1 MNIVS
6 PFEGVT
12 LEVGGA
18 VETYWKSMTLAVP
31 STHSATSHRALISSR
46 AMDSTH
52 TSPSIIST
60 VPSTTVSSLQ
70 DKYLFVTV
78 QVTRDLHPVVYA
90 EWLLPQSEFQLGVG
104 DVTLAQFEALA
115 TRLGRTTASVDETLE
130 WRRRLQ
136 GCMLSLTQL
145 MTVGFCH
152 RFHN

>member
-31 STHSATSHRALISSR
+31 SMNSVTSHRALISR
-46 AMDSTH
+46 AMDSTQ
-52 TSPSIIST
+52 TSPSMIST

-70 DKYLFVTV
+70 DNYLFVTV
-78 QVTRDLHPVVYA
+78 QVTRDLHPVVYS

-115 TRLGRTTASVDETLE
+115 VRLGRTTASVDKTLD

-145 MTVGFCH
+145 MTVCFCY
-152 RFHN
+152 RFHY